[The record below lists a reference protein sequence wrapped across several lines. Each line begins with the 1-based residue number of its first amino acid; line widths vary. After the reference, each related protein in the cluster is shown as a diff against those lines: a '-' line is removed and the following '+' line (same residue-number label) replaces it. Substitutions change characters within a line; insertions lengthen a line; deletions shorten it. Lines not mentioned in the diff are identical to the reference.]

1 MLEEAIAGAGSS
13 GASAGSA
20 KALLLPQTVIANPNT
35 RRCLVSCAF
44 NPTGFAV
51 SSTLI
56 DPKFRL
62 PGTSA
67 LYAVFISGLP
77 KLPCT
82 NPCRLPSKS
91 GWGYNVLDIK
101 CLELKLESP
110 LWHLNCNRYGSRA
123 EHSRLGFEVF
133 GVRCVSVYR
142 LVLGDAIQSRNTPV
156 LACWSGAPKRSP
168 KMEEVVMKSR
178 MLATLPL
185 AAVLAFPA
193 SAQTSSSQDQSNPP
207 AASQTTQSTDN
218 MNGTGK
224 QPLQAPA
231 REGFWG
237 RVNPFARKSYVKR
250 QTDPIRDRVNEL
262 DDLTAANGKAIKDTD
277 ARSQAGIKLAS
288 DKANEADQHAID
300 AGNKATMAQQ
310 TAQQATTR
318 IQTVET
324 VVGNIDQYKASN
336 QTEIRFKP
344 GQTMLSKN
352 AKDALDEM
360 ATGVK
365 GQRGYIIEVQGFSS
379 GKGQT
384 AITNSQ
390 KMAESVVRYLVL
402 NHEIPVY
409 RIYLVGMGN
418 APAPTATDETAKTKR
433 LSGGRV
439 EISLLKNDL
448 EQLSS
453 NTGAPATTV
462 DQQQQPK

>member
-1 MLEEAIAGAGSS
+1 MNNRL
-13 GASAGSA
+13 
-20 KALLLPQTVIANPNT
+20 
-35 RRCLVSCAF
+35 F
-44 NPTGFAV
+44 FA
-51 SSTLI
+51 
-56 DPKFRL
+56 
-62 PGTSA
+62 
-67 LYAVFISGLP
+67 
-77 KLPCT
+77 
-82 NPCRLPSKS
+82 
-91 GWGYNVLDIK
+91 
-101 CLELKLESP
+101 
-110 LWHLNCNRYGSRA
+110 
-123 EHSRLGFEVF
+123 
-133 GVRCVSVYR
+133 
-142 LVLGDAIQSRNTPV
+142 
-156 LACWSGAPKRSP
+156 
-168 KMEEVVMKSR
+168 
-178 MLATLPL
+178 LPL

-193 SAQTSSSQDQSNPP
+193 LAQTTSSTSDQTQQP
-207 AASQTTQSTDN
+207 AATQTQSTLTDN
-218 MNGTGK
+218 SSASGK
-224 QPLQAPA
+224 APLAAPS

-237 RVNPFARKSYVKR
+237 RVNPFARKNYVKR
-250 QTDPIRDRVNEL
+250 QTEPIRDRVNEL
-262 DDLTAANGKAIKDTD
+262 DELTSANGKAIKDTD
-277 ARSQAGIKLAS
+277 ARTQAGIKLAS
-288 DKANEADQHAID
+288 DKANEADQHAVD
-300 AGNKATMAQQ
+300 AGNKATAAQQ
-310 TAQQATTR
+310 SAQQVTAR
-318 IQTVET
+318 VQTVET

-336 QTEIRFKP
+336 QTEIRFRP

-352 AKDALDEM
+352 AKDALDTM

-384 AITNSQ
+384 AISNSQ

>member
-1 MLEEAIAGAGSS
+1 MNNRI
-13 GASAGSA
+13 
-20 KALLLPQTVIANPNT
+20 
-35 RRCLVSCAF
+35 LV
-44 NPTGFAV
+44 
-51 SSTLI
+51 
-56 DPKFRL
+56 
-62 PGTSA
+62 
-67 LYAVFISGLP
+67 
-77 KLPCT
+77 
-82 NPCRLPSKS
+82 
-91 GWGYNVLDIK
+91 
-101 CLELKLESP
+101 
-110 LWHLNCNRYGSRA
+110 
-123 EHSRLGFEVF
+123 
-133 GVRCVSVYR
+133 
-142 LVLGDAIQSRNTPV
+142 
-156 LACWSGAPKRSP
+156 
-168 KMEEVVMKSR
+168 
-178 MLATLPL
+178 TLPL

-193 SAQTSSSQDQSNPP
+193 FAQTSSTQTQDQSNPS
-207 AASQTTQSTDN
+207 ATSTQSGDTA
-218 MNGTGK
+218 TGK

-237 RVNPFARKSYVKR
+237 RVNPFARKRYVQR

-277 ARSQAGIKLAS
+277 SRAQAGIKLAS

-310 TAQQATTR
+310 TAQQASTR

-344 GQTMLSKN
+344 GQTVLSKN

-360 ATGVK
+360 ANTVK

-384 AITNSQ
+384 AISNSQ
-390 KMAESVVRYLVL
+390 KMAESVVRYMVL

-418 APAPTATDETAKTKR
+418 APVAGADDTTKTKHI
-433 LSGGRV
+433 SGGRV

-453 NTGAPATTV
+453 NSSAPATGM
-462 DQQQQPK
+462 DQSQQPK